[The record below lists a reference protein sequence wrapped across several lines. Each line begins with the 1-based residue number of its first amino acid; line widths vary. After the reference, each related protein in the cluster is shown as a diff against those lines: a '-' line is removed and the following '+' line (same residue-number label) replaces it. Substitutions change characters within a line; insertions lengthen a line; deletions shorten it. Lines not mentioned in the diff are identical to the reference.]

1 MRIEFIYI
9 YIYIYIYNIFIY
21 MYASRFFSD
30 GVRGLGSGKRLRKAI
45 TKVQKAADRNQ
56 IQSDDKKVE

>member
-1 MRIEFIYI
+1 
-9 YIYIYIYNIFIY
+9 

-45 TKVQKAADRNQ
+45 NKVQKAADRNQ
-56 IQSDDKKVE
+56 IQSDDKRSNSQKLG